1 MCRLV
6 NDCVYLWRPEQSVDG
21 VLDSRH
27 FEEYGDN
34 SVALWRCESFVDGVV
49 ELWRC
54 EESVDGVVEL
64 WHSQQCGLK
73 KSQTDAARGAVPPSV
88 D

>member
-1 MCRLV
+1 
-6 NDCVYLWRPEQSVDG
+6 VYLWRPEQSVDG
-21 VLDSRH
+21 VLGSRH
-27 FEEYGDN
+27 FEKCGDDA
-34 SVALWRCESFVDGVV
+34 VALWRCESFVDGVV